1 MLKFLQSDKF
11 NYPVPLA
18 DFFDD
23 LRLSYKSIKGAYEYL
38 SKFDCERALD
48 DINNSGAISLV
59 EDSKGS
65 ELIRFVMH
73 KDNDKIEQLFRENH
87 QNRPKV
93 EIDLEKLASE
103 VNDEESLRKKQEEQ
117 RKADEE
123 RLRQCNLH
131 THCSDV

>member
-1 MLKFLQSDKF
+1 LKFLQSDKF
-11 NYPVPLA
+11 NYPIPMA

-23 LRLSYKSIKGAYEYL
+23 LRQSYKSIKGAYEYL
-38 SKFDCERALD
+38 SKFDCQRALEE
-48 DINNSGAISLV
+48 IYNSGAISLV
-59 EDSKGS
+59 EDSKGAQ
-65 ELIRFVMH
+65 LIRFVMH

-103 VNDEESLRKKQEEQ
+103 INDEESLKKRQEEQ

-123 RLRQCNLH
+123 KLRLCRLFL
-131 THCSDV
+131 SK